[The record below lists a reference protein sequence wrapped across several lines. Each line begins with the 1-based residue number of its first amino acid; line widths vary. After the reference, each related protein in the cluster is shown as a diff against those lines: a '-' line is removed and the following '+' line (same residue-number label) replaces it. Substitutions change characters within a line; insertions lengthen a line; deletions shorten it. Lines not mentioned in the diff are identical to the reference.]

1 MIPKVATVRCCSERN
16 ERVTSFADGQHYDV
30 GGLRPD
36 RARTQHWA
44 TGAGE
49 LTQSSSQ
56 RTQRVIY

>member
-1 MIPKVATVRCCSERN
+1 MIPEVATVCCSERN
-16 ERVTSFADGQHYDV
+16 RVTSFADGQRYDG

-36 RARTQHWA
+36 RARTQNWA